1 MASSLDKLE
10 ANDVEDAV
18 DRAMR
23 YRQFDKSR
31 VPLKL
36 IGFWPGN
43 RGGVG
48 ISSNQVHEVCK
59 DIMGQKCR
67 IQRYDHVD
75 LVEVPEPMLTEFKR
89 VNKTKCDDDP
99 LMPGSCGYPVRF
111 DYPWFVLVIFG
122 ADTPVLINDKE
133 ETTFPLK
140 ELITVTSIKHFDH
153 LWKQNAKILKERRQ
167 LLGATGPDEGVQ
179 PRSLMRQELTKMSSP
194 EATGTDE
201 GVTGSDE
208 GVTGT
213 DEGVTGSDERV
224 MEAETHG
231 SILVRN

>member
-75 LVEVPEPMLTEFKR
+75 LVEVLEPMLTEFKR

-99 LMPGSCGYPVRF
+99 LMPAF
-111 DYPWFVLVIFG
+111 
-122 ADTPVLINDKE
+122 
-133 ETTFPLK
+133 
-140 ELITVTSIKHFDH
+140 
-153 LWKQNAKILKERRQ
+153 
-167 LLGATGPDEGVQ
+167 
-179 PRSLMRQELTKMSSP
+179 SP
-194 EATGTDE
+194 EMKYVPLMKNTLYPCLQ
-201 GVTGSDE
+201 V
-208 GVTGT
+208 
-213 DEGVTGSDERV
+213 
-224 MEAETHG
+224 
-231 SILVRN
+231 VRSWHSQVKE